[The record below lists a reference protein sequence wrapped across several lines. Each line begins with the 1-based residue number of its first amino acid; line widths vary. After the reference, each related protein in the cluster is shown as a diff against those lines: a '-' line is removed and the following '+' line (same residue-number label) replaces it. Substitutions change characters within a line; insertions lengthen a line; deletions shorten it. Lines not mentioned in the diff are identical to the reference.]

1 MLLLLQAAMRCG
13 ISIRVF
19 ALDKNP
25 NAVVALRNL
34 IRTEGWSSTV
44 TVVSGDMRQWQAPCH
59 ADIMVCAGNRGGKNL
74 FFLNSEL
81 NVRVVC

>member
-1 MLLLLQAAMRCG
+1 MFPLRQAATRCG
-13 ISIRVF
+13 IAIRVF

-59 ADIMVCAGNRGGKNL
+59 ADIMVCDGNQFVT
-74 FFLNSEL
+74 FFNSKLL
-81 NVRVVC
+81 NVYAAR